1 MRVLALHHG
10 TQRLSVAFF
19 FSKCGEFTF
28 ETAFAVTVVSLTDAN
43 ILLIGIIYFF
53 RYLPSAFF
61 SPIGGWLA
69 DNVDKKST
77 LVAVELLKCVLAI
90 AMFVM
95 FEYTP
100 PKVGLVILASML
112 MTALDCL
119 YTPTFR
125 AYFPG
130 IVRHDELPSVNSAIQ
145 VIEDISSIIG
155 PLIFSLIAI
164 LLAPSYAFAFFSV
177 SLLIS
182 TASILTL
189 LSSKNKS
196 REPFNLT
203 AIFKNAARSV
213 GSLRKSNRPLFSVI
227 CCTTVCAMLA
237 TSLIRFMLPI
247 AVIEHFQSDAA
258 VGYIFSLLALGT
270 VMGGLLYV
278 KCNRTTTAR
287 SVIVYWLLY
296 GVIFFSTAIALQFN
310 TYIFILLLLCL
321 GFIGA
326 FVDIAIITNIQCLS
340 NPQEVG
346 KNFSLYYF
354 TAVIGDAMSGL
365 VACLIFIIAGP
376 ATFIGMTFMLC
387 IAPLGWSLSKD
398 DADKDRL

>member
-1 MRVLALHHG
+1 MRLG
-10 TQRLSVAFF
+10 N
-19 FSKCGEFTF
+19 C
-28 ETAFAVTVVSLTDAN
+28 
-43 ILLIGIIYFF
+43 
-53 RYLPSAFF
+53 
-61 SPIGGWLA
+61 
-69 DNVDKKST
+69 NVRH
-77 LVAVELLKCVLAI
+77 VRIHA
-90 AMFVM
+90 
-95 FEYTP
+95 

-278 KCNRTTTAR
+278 NATERPLRAPSLFTGCCMALFFLYRNR
-287 SVIVYWLLY
+287 
-296 GVIFFSTAIALQFN
+296 FAIQ
-310 TYIFILLLLCL
+310 YIHI
-321 GFIGA
+321 
-326 FVDIAIITNIQCLS
+326 
-340 NPQEVG
+340 
-346 KNFSLYYF
+346 Y
-354 TAVIGDAMSGL
+354 
-365 VACLIFIIAGP
+365 FIIAV
-376 ATFIGMTFMLC
+376 
-387 IAPLGWSLSKD
+387 LGFHRCVRRHCNYYQHSMPVESTGGG
-398 DADKDRL
+398 